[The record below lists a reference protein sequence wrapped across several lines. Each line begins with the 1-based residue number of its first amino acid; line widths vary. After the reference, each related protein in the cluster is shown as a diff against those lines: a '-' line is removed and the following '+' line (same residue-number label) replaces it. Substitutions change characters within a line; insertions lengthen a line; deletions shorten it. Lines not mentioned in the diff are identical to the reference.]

1 MTYLLFTA
9 GVVFG
14 SIVSQIISSI
24 IDKYKGAYGWFILT
38 PIDESNEYF
47 NIKITVQGEQNLLK
61 KDKIILY
68 KTQE

>member
-14 SIVSQIISSI
+14 SIISQIIYR
-24 IDKYKGAYGWFILT
+24 YKTAYGQFSLT